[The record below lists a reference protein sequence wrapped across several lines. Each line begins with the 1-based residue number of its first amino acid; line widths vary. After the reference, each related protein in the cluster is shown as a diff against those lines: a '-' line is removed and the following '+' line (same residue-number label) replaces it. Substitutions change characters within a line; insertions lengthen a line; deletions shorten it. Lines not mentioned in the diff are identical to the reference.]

1 MYNNNFY
8 FRAATYNDKNQIAKV
23 LIDFYNMNDLN
34 EAINAFTEELK
45 KDFHYIVALEN
56 KEIIGLVS
64 WLPHGLPKHG
74 LFELDRICVLSR
86 ARGMGIGK
94 KLIDEL
100 KNSAYKWYRK
110 MNGYPRKLYLL
121 THENN
126 TNAHVFYE
134 RIGFT
139 HETTLKDHYYI
150 DQNERV
156 YSMFLP

>member
-1 MYNNNFY
+1 MHNNNFY

-56 KEIIGLVS
+56 DEIIGLVS

-110 MNGYPRKLYLL
+110 MKGNPRKLYLL

-126 TNAHVFYE
+126 TNAHIFYE
-134 RIGFT
+134 QIGFT
-139 HETTLKDHYYI
+139 HETTLKDHYYK

-156 YSMFLP
+156 YSMFLL